1 MAATDPVG
9 AAPPAVEGAI
19 GARDRLFYGAM
30 AVALG
35 LTVFVGFARTY
46 YLRILAGGPMA
57 TLSGAPFSRL
67 VHAHAVLFTC
77 WTLLFIMQTALVS
90 ARRMAVHRRLGVAGG
105 VLAAAMVVV
114 GTSLAIAAAARGA
127 APPGVDPLAFLAMPL
142 FDMVLFTSFVIAAL
156 VLRRDKETHKRLML
170 MAYVS
175 IVVAAVARLP
185 GVLPLGPPG
194 FTGLA
199 CLFVV
204 AGGIYDFLSRGR
216 VHGAWLWGGAIFVV
230 SMPVRLLLS
239 RTAAWRAF
247 AEMVT
252 Q

>member
-1 MAATDPVG
+1 V
-9 AAPPAVEGAI
+9 
-19 GARDRLFYGAM
+19 RDRLFYGTM

-35 LTVFVGFARTY
+35 LTVFAGFARTY
-46 YLRILAGGPMA
+46 YLRIPTGGRLA

-67 VHAHAVLFTC
+67 VHAHAALFTC
-77 WTLLFIMQTALVS
+77 WALLFIVQTALVS
-90 ARRMAVHRRLGVAGG
+90 ARRVAIHRRLGVAGG

-114 GTSLAIAAAARGA
+114 GISLAIAAAARGA

-142 FDMVLFTSFVIAAL
+142 FDMLLFASFVTAAL
-156 VLRRDKETHKRLML
+156 VFRRDKETHKRLMI

-185 GVLPLGPPG
+185 GVLALGPPG

-199 CLFVV
+199 FLFVV
-204 AGGIYDFLSRGR
+204 AGGTYDGLSRGR
-216 VHGAWLWGGAIFVV
+216 VHRVWLWGGTIFLV
-230 SMPVRLLLS
+230 SMPVRLLVS
-239 RTAAWRAF
+239 GTATWRVF

-252 Q
+252 R